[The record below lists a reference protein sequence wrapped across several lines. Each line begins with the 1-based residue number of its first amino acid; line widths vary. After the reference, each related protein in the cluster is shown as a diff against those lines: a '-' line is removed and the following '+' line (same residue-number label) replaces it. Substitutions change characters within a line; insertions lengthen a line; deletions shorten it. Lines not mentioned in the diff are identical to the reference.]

1 MPDWAGT
8 SLGGVTEKLHVDLSG
23 APQTMLAT
31 FYAKALDADLPK
43 PILGDRWAKEIAER
57 IDYDWSKTTITAANS
72 PSVTTRS
79 AHFDNW
85 VRQFLAVHSEAVVLH
100 LGCGLDTRFFR
111 VAPGAGVQ
119 WYDIDYPDVAEL
131 RRQLVPSHD
140 HCHIIAASVT
150 DPAWLADI
158 PSDRPTL
165 MIGEGLTMYL
175 QESEGIALLRRIVD
189 AFPSGEL
196 QFDAFNRLG
205 IKSQWMNAVVR
216 RSGATL
222 HWAIN
227 GPDEILEAVPGV
239 RLLAWVSGIEA
250 DTFADVP
257 WYYRVLINA
266 MRPVPALRYM
276 AQYHRY
282 AF

>member
-1 MPDWAGT
+1 
-8 SLGGVTEKLHVDLSG
+8 VTEKLHVDLSG

-43 PILGDRWAKEIAER
+43 PILGDRFAKEIVDR
-57 IDYDWSKTTITAANS
+57 IDYDWSKTSITKANS

-85 VRQFLAVHSEAVVLH
+85 ARQFLAAHPDAVALH
-100 LGCGLDTRFFR
+100 LGCGLDARVFR
-111 VAPGAGVQ
+111 IDPGPGVE
-119 WYDIDYPDVAEL
+119 WFDVDYPDVADL
-131 RRQLVPSHD
+131 RRRLYPSRD
-140 HCHIIAASVT
+140 HYHVIATSVT
-150 DPAWLADI
+150 DPAWLTEV
-158 PSDRPTL
+158 PRERPTL

-175 QESEGIALLRRIVD
+175 TESDGIALLRRIVD
-189 AFPSGEL
+189 TFPSGEL

-222 HWAIN
+222 QWGVNSPEDIVA
-227 GPDEILEAVPGV
+227 AVPGV
-239 RLLAWVSGIEA
+239 RLLAWESPFDSE
-250 DTFADVP
+250 TFQDVA
-257 WYYRVLINA
+257 WYYRLMASVMSL
-266 MRPVPALRYM
+266 VPPWRYM

>member
-1 MPDWAGT
+1 
-8 SLGGVTEKLHVDLSG
+8 VTEKLHVDLSG

-43 PILGDRWAKEIAER
+43 PILGDRFAKAIVER
-57 IDYDWSKTTITAANS
+57 IDYDWKKTAITPSNS

-85 VRQFLAVHSEAVVLH
+85 SRQFLAVHPEAVVLH
-100 LGCGLDTRFFR
+100 LGCGLDARCFR
-111 VAPGAGVQ
+111 LDPGPGVE
-119 WYDIDYPDVAEL
+119 WYDVDYPDVAHL
-131 RRQLVPSHD
+131 RQQLYPTRD
-140 HCHIIAASVT
+140 HYQVIAASVT
-150 DPAWLADI
+150 DPSWLAEI
-158 PSDRPTL
+158 PRDRPTL

-175 QESEGIALLRRIVD
+175 TQEDGIALLRRVVEH
-189 AFPSGEL
+189 APSGEL

-222 HWAIN
+222 HWGIN
-227 GPDEILEAVPGV
+227 GPDDIVKAVPGV
-239 RLLAWVSGIEA
+239 RLLSWVSPFDSA
-250 DTFADVP
+250 TFADVA
-257 WYYRVLINA
+257 WYYQVMAKVMSRV
-266 MRPVPALRYM
+266 PSWRYM